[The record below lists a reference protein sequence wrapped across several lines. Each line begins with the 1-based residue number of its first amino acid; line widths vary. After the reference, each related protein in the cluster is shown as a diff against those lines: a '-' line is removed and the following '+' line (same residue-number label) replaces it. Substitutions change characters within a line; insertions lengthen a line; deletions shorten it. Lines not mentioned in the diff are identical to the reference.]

1 MMAKRFVQTG
11 GYIMNSGAVAAAN
24 TQQLKLRT
32 TCYHLTAPE
41 EPEPW
46 LIDSEMTRALY
57 GCVPRPVQARGDSM
71 EMGQAGNIHSGQN
84 VLKVKPRTVA
94 PTFRTFSAYRTQSRT
109 PGPLWC
115 PRLKAK
121 SPSIRI
127 VSKRSHGGPVFF
139 VSRTRDCLVAR
150 IE

>member
-46 LIDSEMTRALY
+46 LIDSEMTRVYL
-57 GCVPRPVQARGDSM
+57 VP
-71 EMGQAGNIHSGQN
+71 
-84 VLKVKPRTVA
+84 
-94 PTFRTFSAYRTQSRT
+94 
-109 PGPLWC
+109 
-115 PRLKAK
+115 
-121 SPSIRI
+121 
-127 VSKRSHGGPVFF
+127 SKRAATRWKWAKLGTYTLVKTC
-139 VSRTRDCLVAR
+139 SR
-150 IE
+150 